1 MTRRD
6 RIGDV
11 HCARRPGKTA
21 EIRNLDEHAHRL
33 QMIHNDS
40 CRCYNFKKLKQMR
53 NSPTT
58 AEMMQS
64 CSTTAALTIKMVKN
78 PHRLRMDDPIILIST
93 TIR

>member
-1 MTRRD
+1 
-6 RIGDV
+6 
-11 HCARRPGKTA
+11 
-21 EIRNLDEHAHRL
+21 
-33 QMIHNDS
+33 
-40 CRCYNFKKLKQMR
+40 MR

-64 CSTTAALTIKMVKN
+64 CSTTAALTIKMGKN